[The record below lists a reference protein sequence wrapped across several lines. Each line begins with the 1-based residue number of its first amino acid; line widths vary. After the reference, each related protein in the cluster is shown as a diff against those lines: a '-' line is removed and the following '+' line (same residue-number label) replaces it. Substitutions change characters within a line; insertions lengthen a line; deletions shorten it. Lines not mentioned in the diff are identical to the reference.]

1 MRLVNC
7 LGVTEDYLLSDSV
20 ADVDSHIMDQF
31 KQIVDGHPLERKQ
44 VDVNKGVCPEVR
56 HGSERISRPA
66 LNKIRILLC
75 FSLQ

>member
-20 ADVDSHIMDQF
+20 ADADSHIMDQF

-44 VDVNKGVCPEVR
+44 VDVNKGVCPGVR
-56 HGSERISRPA
+56 HGSERISHPA
-66 LNKIRILLC
+66 LSGLESLLG